1 MNTNDIIWHVMN
13 AITQVQEASGRKV
26 QAMTSDTRPL
36 GDLDGFDSL
45 SSVEATLFLSE
56 TLAGDVPDSV
66 FLPENGGQPL
76 SVNEIAKSVY
86 NQVRL
91 GSN

>member
-1 MNTNDIIWHVMN
+1 MN

-56 TLAGDVPDSV
+56 TLGGDVPDSV